1 MERSLSQVAKRK
13 DGEKKQRRK
22 RRRKG
27 TKPTKERR
35 GRKEG
40 TRWEVK
46 FSSVTHQAAL
56 VWHRRLKVLMLS
68 QNVIGNGVEFL
79 LGKSST

>member
-1 MERSLSQVAKRK
+1 M
-13 DGEKKQRRK
+13 
-22 RRRKG
+22 
-27 TKPTKERR
+27 
-35 GRKEG
+35 
-40 TRWEVK
+40 K

-79 LGKSST
+79 LGKSSTRIQMKIKTLSNTKIWEGTLDHNMASGAEAAEQDFWRRC